1 MAKSDITTQFKGIDA
16 FLDQYLPPLHRRII
30 ENYRRHAILEITGE
44 WEDIFVPDMTVEH
57 PVYYWN
63 ITGMEGVTASGAD
76 AVKKLYKMLAE
87 DETSVMLVEDE
98 KLAVSDWGFASD
110 SIFNTYVRGQYA
122 PDRGIEVDD
131 PDGCYILRQHFAM
144 IWRYDDRA
152 RLIGEHVYENIALQE
167 IIKIPEDDF
176 ITLAEAKAVLR
187 PLLGPLSALA
197 DTHG

>member
-1 MAKSDITTQFKGIDA
+1 MAKNDITTQIKGIDA
-16 FLDQYLPPLHRRII
+16 FLEQDLAPLHRRII

-44 WEDIFVPDMTVEH
+44 WEGIFEPDMTVEH

-76 AVKKLYKMLAE
+76 TVKGIYKTIAE
-87 DETSVMLVEDE
+87 DETAVMLVEDE
-98 KLAVSDWGFASD
+98 KLAVADWGFASD

-131 PDGCYILRQHFAM
+131 PDGYYILRQHFAM
-144 IWRYDDRA
+144 IWRYDERA

-167 IIKIPEDDF
+167 ISEIPEGDF
-176 ITLAEAKAVLR
+176 ITLAEAKTALR
-187 PLLGPLSALA
+187 PLLRPLPVLA
-197 DTHG
+197 DTHR